1 MDLEIIGAS
10 KAFEKSLFENLD
22 LRIESGEIVALLG
35 PSGCGKS
42 TLLRCICGL
51 EELDSG
57 EINLGG
63 KSLENVPTHLRGIGY
78 IFQTPV
84 LFPHLDVGRNLRLG
98 QEIRDE
104 QEISKTLAEVG
115 LAGFENRNV
124 ESLSG
129 GEGQRVALARAL
141 LARPKVL
148 LLDEPF
154 SALDDELRF
163 RLIDEVG
170 TIIRQRGLPAIHVT
184 HDEKEAKLISTR
196 ILRL

>member
-1 MDLEIIGAS
+1 MELEILGAS
-10 KAFEKSLFENLD
+10 KSFEKSLFEDFNLT
-22 LRIESGEIVALLG
+22 INGGEIVALLG
-35 PSGCGKS
+35 PSGCGKT

-51 EELDSG
+51 DEFDTG
-57 EINLGG
+57 EIILDGKNLV
-63 KSLENVPTHLRGIGY
+63 NIPTHLRDIGY
-78 IFQTPV
+78 IFQSPV

-98 QEIRDE
+98 QDIKDE

-115 LAGFENRNV
+115 LEGFENRNV

-141 LARPKVL
+141 LAKPKAL

-170 TIIRQRGLPAIHVT
+170 SIIRQKGLPVIHVT
-184 HDEKEAKLISTR
+184 HDEKEAITISDR
-196 ILRL
+196 IIRL